1 LGYYSY
7 VLGFYSYVFCFLL
20 LSNILIH
27 YVFEKQERNIDRL
40 LKEKEILKTEI
51 NLLKINLS
59 FLKRQENL
67 KKINAEKFNLQPYD
81 ILDIIY
87 QNNGIKDEW

>member
-1 LGYYSY
+1 MIKIELTI
-7 VLGFYSYVFCFLL
+7 FCFLL

-51 NLLKINLS
+51 NLVKINLS

-67 KKINAEKFNLQPYD
+67 KKINAEKFDLQPYD

-87 QNNGIKDEW
+87 QNKGIKDE

>member
-1 LGYYSY
+1 MEVIIYSPN
-7 VLGFYSYVFCFLL
+7 FYLHLQDALV
-20 LSNILIH
+20 LIH

-51 NLLKINLS
+51 NLIKINLS

-87 QNNGIKDEW
+87 QNNGIKDE

>member
-1 LGYYSY
+1 MIKIELT
-7 VLGFYSYVFCFLL
+7 VFCFLL

-51 NLLKINLS
+51 NLIKINLS

>member
-1 LGYYSY
+1 MIKIELT
-7 VLGFYSYVFCFLL
+7 VFCFLL

>member
-1 LGYYSY
+1 MIKIELTI
-7 VLGFYSYVFCFLL
+7 FCFLL

-51 NLLKINLS
+51 NLVKINLS

-87 QNNGIKDEW
+87 QNNGIKDE

>member
-1 LGYYSY
+1 MIKIELT
-7 VLGFYSYVFCFLL
+7 VFCFLL

-27 YVFEKQERNIDRL
+27 YFFEKQERNIDRL
-40 LKEKEILKTEI
+40 LKETEILKTEI

-87 QNNGIKDEW
+87 QNNGIKDE

>member
-1 LGYYSY
+1 MIKIELT
-7 VLGFYSYVFCFLL
+7 VFCFLL

-51 NLLKINLS
+51 NLVKINLS

-67 KKINAEKFNLQPYD
+67 KKINAEKFDLQPYD

-87 QNNGIKDEW
+87 QNKGIKDEW

>member
-1 LGYYSY
+1 MIKIELT
-7 VLGFYSYVFCFLL
+7 VFCFLL

-51 NLLKINLS
+51 NLIKINLS

-87 QNNGIKDEW
+87 QNNGIKDE

>member
-1 LGYYSY
+1 MIKIE
-7 VLGFYSYVFCFLL
+7 FTIFFFLL

-51 NLLKINLS
+51 NLVKINLS

-87 QNNGIKDEW
+87 LNSGIKDE

>member
-1 LGYYSY
+1 MIKIELTI
-7 VLGFYSYVFCFLL
+7 FCFLL

-51 NLLKINLS
+51 NLVKINLS

-67 KKINAEKFNLQPYD
+67 KKINAEKFDLQPYD

>member
-1 LGYYSY
+1 MIKIELT
-7 VLGFYSYVFCFLL
+7 VFCFLL

-40 LKEKEILKTEI
+40 LKETEILKTEI

-87 QNNGIKDEW
+87 QNNGIKDE

>member
-1 LGYYSY
+1 MIKIELT
-7 VLGFYSYVFCFLL
+7 VFCFLL

-51 NLLKINLS
+51 NLVKINLS

-87 QNNGIKDEW
+87 QNNGIKDE

>member
-1 LGYYSY
+1 MIKIELT
-7 VLGFYSYVFCFLL
+7 VFCFLL

-27 YVFEKQERNIDRL
+27 YVFEKQERIIDRL

-87 QNNGIKDEW
+87 QNNGIKDE

>member
-1 LGYYSY
+1 MIKIELTI
-7 VLGFYSYVFCFLL
+7 FCFLL

-51 NLLKINLS
+51 NLVKINLS

-67 KKINAEKFNLQPYD
+67 KKINAEKFDLQPYD

-87 QNNGIKDEW
+87 QNKGIKDEW

>member
-1 LGYYSY
+1 MIKIE
-7 VLGFYSYVFCFLL
+7 FTIFFFLL

-51 NLLKINLS
+51 NLVKINLS

-87 QNNGIKDEW
+87 LNNGIKDE

>member
-1 LGYYSY
+1 MIKIELT
-7 VLGFYSYVFCFLL
+7 VFCFLL

-40 LKEKEILKTEI
+40 LKEKEILKSEI

-87 QNNGIKDEW
+87 QNNGIKDE

>member
-1 LGYYSY
+1 MIKIELTI
-7 VLGFYSYVFCFLL
+7 FCFLL

-51 NLLKINLS
+51 NLIKINLS

-87 QNNGIKDEW
+87 QNNGMNDE

>member
-1 LGYYSY
+1 MIKIELT
-7 VLGFYSYVFCFLL
+7 VFCFLL
-20 LSNILIH
+20 LS
-27 YVFEKQERNIDRL
+27 NIDRL

-87 QNNGIKDEW
+87 QNNGIKDE

>member
-1 LGYYSY
+1 MIKIQ
-7 VLGFYSYVFCFLL
+7 VTVFWFLL

>member
-1 LGYYSY
+1 MIKIELT
-7 VLGFYSYVFCFLL
+7 VFCFLL

-51 NLLKINLS
+51 NLLKINL
-59 FLKRQENL
+59 
-67 KKINAEKFNLQPYD
+67 QPYD

-87 QNNGIKDEW
+87 QNNGIKDE

>member
-1 LGYYSY
+1 MIKIELT
-7 VLGFYSYVFCFLL
+7 VFCFLL

-51 NLLKINLS
+51 NLVKINLS

-67 KKINAEKFNLQPYD
+67 KKINAEKFDLQPYD

-87 QNNGIKDEW
+87 QNKGIKDE

>member
-1 LGYYSY
+1 MIKIELTI
-7 VLGFYSYVFCFLL
+7 FCFLL

-51 NLLKINLS
+51 NLVKINLS

-87 QNNGIKDEW
+87 LNNGIKDE

>member
-1 LGYYSY
+1 MIKIELT
-7 VLGFYSYVFCFLL
+7 VFCFLL

-87 QNNGIKDEW
+87 QNNGIKDE

>member
-1 LGYYSY
+1 MIKIELTI
-7 VLGFYSYVFCFLL
+7 FCFLL

-51 NLLKINLS
+51 NLVKINLS

-67 KKINAEKFNLQPYD
+67 KKINAEKFDLQPYD

-87 QNNGIKDEW
+87 QNNGIKDE

>member
-1 LGYYSY
+1 MIKIELTI
-7 VLGFYSYVFCFLL
+7 FCFLL

-51 NLLKINLS
+51 NLVKINLS

-87 QNNGIKDEW
+87 QNNGMNDE

>member
-1 LGYYSY
+1 MIKIE
-7 VLGFYSYVFCFLL
+7 FTIFFFLL

-51 NLLKINLS
+51 NLIKINLS

-87 QNNGIKDEW
+87 QNNGMNDE